1 MTPLVLGPSYA
12 LLESAVPGRM
22 RAWVQRH
29 EYQINNLIN
38 AAWLRTDDYAR
49 DIPFSAAVTAFSGT
63 SHVPE
68 TRAYRA
74 IYDYAQHLHAVRD
87 DLIEAAKGD
96 PERIEAA
103 EAAFATY
110 RDGYRTRFRAWLT
123 SRGGLVSSMIAG
135 PARFPVAQQ
144 QKKGASVD
152 RRWDEL
158 TEWSERAIK
167 AALREIT
174 AVNAPPS
181 DPVSDL
187 ERRIATRKQAQE
199 AYKATNAILRKKI
212 SDEEKVAAIV
222 ALGISE
228 DTARKALVPD
238 FAGRIGFPAY
248 VTQNNLAEIKRLEA
262 RLAAERKKSAVIE
275 AVEAEDSA
283 VAGDYAFAG
292 KDGGPGGTV
301 VYNVP
306 MDRVQIVYDV
316 ERVPRDLY
324 DTLRRYGFVY
334 SPREKAFQRRLNAQG
349 VRAASIVTGLNL
361 PWSGV

>member
-1 MTPLVLGPSYA
+1 MNALILGPFYGKLA
-12 LLESAVPGRM
+12 AAAPPRLA
-22 RAWVQRH
+22 AWARQR
-29 EYQINNLIN
+29 EWSINRTIN
-38 AAWLRTDDYAR
+38 AAWKGAHEYAG
-49 DIPFSAAVTAFSGT
+49 DIPWATAVAAFSGT

-68 TRAYRA
+68 QRAYRVL
-74 IYDYAQHLHAVRD
+74 YEYAAHLDDVRD

-167 AALREIT
+167 AALREIA

-212 SDEEKVAAIV
+212 SDEEKIAAIV

-238 FAGRIGFPAY
+238 FAGRIGFPSY
-248 VTQNNLAEIKRLEA
+248 VTQNNLAEIKRLEG

-283 VAGDYAFAG
+283 VAGDYTFAG

-306 MDRVQIVYDV
+306 LDRVQILYDV
-316 ERVPRDLY
+316 SRVPRDLY
-324 DTLRRYGFVY
+324 ESLRRYGFVF
-334 SPREKAFQRRLNAQG
+334 SPREKAFQRRLNQQG
-349 VRAASIVTGLNL
+349 VNAASIVTGIDL
-361 PWSGV
+361 PWAGV